1 MRWSSSTTRSPTSR
15 ATLVGWPEF
24 TGPDGGLYAIPLS
37 IQGFVVYYNK
47 KLYADAGLDPEKPP
61 LTWAELT
68 KVCDAIK
75 AKGAVPC
82 FALGNKEGFG
92 IEFWFSAIAADEWTA
107 QEQADFAAGKLKWSS
122 PQVKAVLQSWVDAN
136 AAGWFPQGA
145 NSTAKFMDE
154 YESFMRGEAANTI
167 GLISDVAHWKQFDE
181 FLGAENDGVFRMPA
195 PTVAADQKEGDPKV
209 PISGGIGYG
218 VNKAS
223 PNAELAIE
231 FAKVLAS
238 PEPMQIFFNDAGA
251 IAANTKVDTA
261 GVTSPAAKAI
271 LGWLASSGAPT
282 AHTNATAQELEEI
295 HRQSQLLLNGE
306 TTVDAA
312 VARMDEVQAAGA
324 QIASARGPSRTRQS
338 GARGRPAG
346 TFEEAILGSWSERRV
361 AFLFVLPAVLLVALF
376 RIFPL
381 VWGFVLSLTD
391 SNGCPQG
398 NFVGLDNYAR
408 SPPTRPS
415 ATASRTR

>member
-1 MRWSSSTTRSPTSR
+1 MNGGAQAKARMDALVKLDDKVADIKDSV
-15 ATLVGWPEF
+15 VGWREF

-37 IQGFVVYYNK
+37 IQGFVIYYNK
-47 KLYADAGLDPEKPP
+47 KLYADAGLDAEKPP
-61 LTWAELT
+61 LNWAELA
-68 KVCDAIK
+68 KACEAIK

-82 FALGNKEGFG
+82 FAMGNKEGFG
-92 IEFWFSAIAADEWTA
+92 IEFWFSAIAADAWTA

-154 YESFMRGEAANTI
+154 YESFMRGEGANTI

-195 PTVAADQKEGDPKV
+195 PTVAADKTKDDPKM

-223 PNAELAIE
+223 ANADLALDL
-231 FAKVLAS
+231 AKVLAS
-238 PEPMQIFFNDAGA
+238 PEPMQVFFNDAGA
-251 IAANTKVDTA
+251 IAANTKVDT
-261 GVTSPAAKAI
+261 GGISSPAAKQI
-271 LGWLASSGAPT
+271 LGWLATSGAPM
-282 AHTNATAQELEEI
+282 AHANATAQELEEI

-312 VARMDEVQAAGA
+312 ATRMDEVQAAA
-324 QIASARGPSRTRQS
+324 HK
-338 GARGRPAG
+338 
-346 TFEEAILGSWSERRV
+346 
-361 AFLFVLPAVLLVALF
+361 
-376 RIFPL
+376 
-381 VWGFVLSLTD
+381 
-391 SNGCPQG
+391 
-398 NFVGLDNYAR
+398 
-408 SPPTRPS
+408 
-415 ATASRTR
+415 